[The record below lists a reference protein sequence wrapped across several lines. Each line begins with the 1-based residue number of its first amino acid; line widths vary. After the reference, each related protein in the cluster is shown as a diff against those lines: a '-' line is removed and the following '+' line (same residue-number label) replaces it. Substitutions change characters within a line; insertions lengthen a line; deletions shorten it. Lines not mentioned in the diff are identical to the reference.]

1 MIRLASLILAM
12 TTLSFRHTL
21 IFPLITLVVLLSGC
35 ASTEKQ
41 PLPSVKPA
49 MPGNSRAANDA
60 LQLQGHPYVYGGMS
74 PQEGFDCSGLVV
86 YVYNRQ
92 GLKLPR
98 TAQSLAQQLPGVNPE
113 QRQPGDLLFFN
124 TDKPFSHVGIYV
136 GNDNFVHAPSA
147 RTGRVMMSNLQ
158 QPYWR
163 ERFIAV
169 RRPQR
174 VQPLSFYESAVDGNC
189 SLN

>member
-1 MIRLASLILAM
+1 M
-12 TTLSFRHTL
+12 TQPFR
-21 IFPLITLVVLLSGC
+21 FSPLLPLLFLVALLSGC
-35 ASTEKQ
+35 ASTEKPPIAFDKTSQ
-41 PLPSVKPA
+41 Q
-49 MPGNSRAANDA
+49 GNSRAASDA

-86 YVYNRQ
+86 YVYNKQ

-147 RTGRVMMSNLQ
+147 RTGRVMLSNLK

-163 ERFIAV
+163 DRFIAV

-174 VQPLSFYESAVDGNC
+174 SQPLSLNESTVESCG
-189 SLN
+189 LN